1 MSERYVLLPFYNV
14 SWPSSSKKLSL
25 APYPL
30 HPDHLEPPASRELI
44 PRLDLAPDPNH
55 SILAGST
62 QLLVTHLWGWSAHF
76 FLQLFT
82 QHLLRAR
89 LCAGCC
95 VHHQHSYAFATKTSP
110 GHSRSAGSPPG
121 SSALGKLHPGYVE
134 TWETIPNVL
143 SEKSRSPKG
152 CRKKRTPFLF
162 QKRSPCLAREQMGPN
177 VTRHWWVVRSQ
188 GSLIFLG
195 LLFIC

>member
-1 MSERYVLLPFYNV
+1 MESEDFPQT
-14 SWPSSSKKLSL
+14 P
-25 APYPL
+25 
-30 HPDHLEPPASRELI
+30 PPALCSISTHPSGAFVQLTNLCLSVMI
-44 PRLDLAPDPNH
+44 DPNH
-55 SILAGST
+55 SILVGST

-162 QKRSPCLAREQMGPN
+162 QKRSPCLAREQMGPM
-177 VTRHWWVVRSQ
+177 
-188 GSLIFLG
+188 
-195 LLFIC
+195 